1 MDELHQLHEAIT
13 KLWQIIKK
21 YNSSIDYEGFI
32 EEVEGIRFENKDIEN
47 LFQNWIVKYMNYIDA
62 KGKNNGNL

>member
-32 EEVEGIRFENKDIEN
+32 DEVEEIRFENKDIEN